1 MEINRAAFGALA
13 VVGIVAAGGGAYMAN
28 RHNEA
33 ELVQPAPMHAAP
45 AGNAVT
51 ETENTITSAPA
62 AAVEPA
68 PQVTAPEPAPCTSRT
83 SACRSSRTQR
93 RASAPAPQRA
103 RTSPAYGGNS
113 SPSAPV
119 YAPSHTPLDP
129 PVSPA
134 IEPLE
139 NTTVDRAPVVQ
150 EPPRKM
156 YDELVI
162 PADSVIGLQVE
173 NAVTTERA
181 KIEDKVAARV
191 TRDVRVRDQVAI
203 PAGARAEGSVTL
215 VERGGRLKDQARLG
229 IRFHTIVLA
238 DGTRLPIN
246 TETIYREGESP
257 ARESAAKIGGAAVG
271 GAVLG
276 AIFGGKKGA
285 VIGST
290 VGAAGGGVAVAAS
303 EPNAATLPAGST
315 VTVRMGSPAT
325 VTVEEIG
332 YGLRAPE
339 LQAKPGAWSR
349 TPTSFNLHR
358 STHFPSTSSK
368 ATAPFSGNSAGA
380 ASAMPVI
387 NLPSRR
393 GRWGKCPTSMMCL
406 VSPAMASTIQLVGSV
421 GCSPRAA
428 ENVASGLQ
436 RFQ

>member
-13 VVGIVAAGGGAYMAN
+13 VFGIVAAGGGAYLAN
-28 RHNEA
+28 RHNDTA
-33 ELVQPAPMHAAP
+33 LQPVPMYQASAP
-45 AGNAVT
+45 NAVT
-51 ETENTITSAPA
+51 ETENSIATPAVATQPAPFV
-62 AAVEPA
+62 AVEPEPVA
-68 PQVTAPEPAPCTSRT
+68 PRPAPV
-83 SACRSSRTQR
+83 AR
-93 RASAPAPQRA
+93 RAPVRETRPAPQRA
-103 RTSPAYGGNS
+103 RTATNSGGNVSSPAPTYT
-113 SPSAPV
+113 PPAAPV
-119 YAPSHTPLDP
+119 DP
-129 PVSPA
+129 PVSAA
-134 IEPLE
+134 IEPVE
-139 NTTVDRAPVVQ
+139 TTAVERHTVVQ

-181 KIEDKVAARV
+181 KVEDPVRARV

-290 VGAAGGGVAVAAS
+290 VGAAGGGVAVATS
-303 EPNAATLPAGST
+303 EPNAATLPQGST

-325 VTVEEIG
+325 VTVE
-332 YGLRAPE
+332 R
-339 LQAKPGAWSR
+339 
-349 TPTSFNLHR
+349 
-358 STHFPSTSSK
+358 
-368 ATAPFSGNSAGA
+368 
-380 ASAMPVI
+380 
-387 NLPSRR
+387 
-393 GRWGKCPTSMMCL
+393 
-406 VSPAMASTIQLVGSV
+406 
-421 GCSPRAA
+421 
-428 ENVASGLQ
+428 
-436 RFQ
+436 